1 MTHLFQLLHL
11 TVKKVAKDFTKKKF
25 SEWLSREISIGWENG
40 QELEGIEIDY
50 RPSALKSLHATWL
63 ISFYDY
69 ISSPEGKAVI
79 ASGWKKTGHFRRSWA
94 GISKL
99 PVLDSF
105 NDICSLMEVIP
116 PKKTLS
122 LTSLF
127 AQELE
132 SYKTKIP
139 DETDENELEW
149 EVDDADEE
157 SDTDDEY
164 DHDVRNGFDMFG
176 DK

>member
-1 MTHLFQLLHL
+1 
-11 TVKKVAKDFTKKKF
+11 
-25 SEWLSREISIGWENG
+25 
-40 QELEGIEIDY
+40 
-50 RPSALKSLHATWL
+50 
-63 ISFYDY
+63 
-69 ISSPEGKAVI
+69 
-79 ASGWKKTGHFRRSWA
+79 
-94 GISKL
+94 
-99 PVLDSF
+99 
-105 NDICSLMEVIP
+105 MEVIP

-122 LTSLF
+122 LTSL
-127 AQELE
+127 
-132 SYKTKIP
+132 YKTKIP

>member
-1 MTHLFQLLHL
+1 
-11 TVKKVAKDFTKKKF
+11 
-25 SEWLSREISIGWENG
+25 
-40 QELEGIEIDY
+40 
-50 RPSALKSLHATWL
+50 
-63 ISFYDY
+63 
-69 ISSPEGKAVI
+69 
-79 ASGWKKTGHFRRSWA
+79 
-94 GISKL
+94 
-99 PVLDSF
+99 
-105 NDICSLMEVIP
+105 MEVIP

-132 SYKTKIP
+132 SYKTKVP

-149 EVDDADEE
+149 EVDDAE